1 MQLRSIDHSS
11 CPARPNVTK
20 TYDAKGYMM
29 ADVIN
34 RSELEESLNYLT
46 PSPKAFP
53 AIVRGKGAT
62 IEDIDG
68 RTYFD
73 FEGGPGVV
81 SVGHCHPAVVEAV
94 RRQSEILLQ
103 GPGKY
108 LNPMAPSLAKRIAKL
123 TGEKQKRVF
132 FMNSGSEANDGAI
145 KLALKYAGKRGKE
158 GFGIVAFEHAFHGRG
173 ALTLALTGV
182 PSMKKGFGPY
192 GTFPGVVH
200 ISPPYTY
207 RCPYGS
213 KTPEEAG
220 NRAVQAF
227 RDAIRWRAPG
237 DIAVMIAEPI
247 LGLSGVIVP
256 PDNYWPQIAEI
267 CDEHGIT
274 LIMDEVFVGFART
287 GKIFAH
293 QHWNINPS
301 IVTFAKAIGGGLP
314 LGGFIA
320 RDEVALAFGSN
331 DHNTTFGSNN
341 MLGLAAGHA
350 VLDIIEEE
358 RLADRAEKSGNKLM
372 EHFRRLQSRYA
383 FVGDVRGL
391 GMVIGIEIVTDRD
404 SKTPA
409 AEVAK
414 SIQTALR
421 ENGVI
426 AGVSGV
432 YGNVL
437 RLSPVLNMTDDEIG
451 QSLEAFD
458 NAFATVARA

>member
-1 MQLRSIDHSS
+1 
-11 CPARPNVTK
+11 
-20 TYDAKGYMM
+20 MM
-29 ADVIN
+29 AESNIKTN
-34 RSELEESLNYLT
+34 SEIEELLDYMI

-53 AIVRGKGAT
+53 TIVRGSGA
-62 IEDIDG
+62 IVEDIEG
-68 RTYFD
+68 RKYFD

-108 LNPMAPSLAKRIAKL
+108 LNPLAPSLAKRIAQL

-132 FMNSGSEANDGAI
+132 FVNSGSEANDGAI
-145 KLALKYAGKRGKE
+145 KLALKHAAKKGKE

-173 ALTLALTGV
+173 GLTLALTGV
-182 PSMKKGFGPY
+182 PAMKKGFGPY
-192 GTFPGVVH
+192 GVFPGVVH
-200 ISPPYTY
+200 ITPPYVY

-213 KTPEEAG
+213 TTPEQAG

-267 CDEHGIT
+267 CDDHGIT
-274 LIMDEVFVGFART
+274 LIIDEVFVGFART
-287 GKIFAH
+287 GRIFAH

-314 LGGFIA
+314 LGGFMA
-320 RDEVALAFGSN
+320 REEVALAFAPN

-341 MLGLAAGHA
+341 MLGIAAGHA
-350 VLDIIEEE
+350 VLDIIEQQK
-358 RLADRAEKSGNKLM
+358 LAERAEASGNKM
-372 EHFRRLQSRYA
+372 MDHFRRLQSRYG

-409 AEVAK
+409 ADVAK
-414 SIQTALR
+414 NIQSSLR
-421 ENGVI
+421 DNGVI

-432 YGNVL
+432 HGNVV
-437 RLSPVLNMTDDEIG
+437 RLSPVLTMSDDEID

-458 NAFATVARA
+458 RAFATVAGF